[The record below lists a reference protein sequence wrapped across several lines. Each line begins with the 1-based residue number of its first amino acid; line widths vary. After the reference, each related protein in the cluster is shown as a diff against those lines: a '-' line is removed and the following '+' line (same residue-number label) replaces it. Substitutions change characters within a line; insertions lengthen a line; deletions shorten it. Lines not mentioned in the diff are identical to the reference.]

1 MSKKRVYISDKAYI
15 KLKEMTRENKDKL
28 NRNRGMCGMLD
39 ILILGEVTSEGS
51 GRPKKL
57 QLRVN
62 IDVEFAL
69 VGFAFLADLAFANV
83 FYTLFC

>member
-1 MSKKRVYISDKAYI
+1 MKKRVYISDKAYI

-51 GRPKKL
+51 GRPKKI
-57 QLRVN
+57 QLAWEYRYRKGL
-62 IDVEFAL
+62 I
-69 VGFAFLADLAFANV
+69 LADLA
-83 FYTLFC
+83 Y

>member
-1 MSKKRVYISDKAYI
+1 MFCGIIKEVKAVADSNSIKEVKRMSNNKKRVYISDKAYS
-15 KLKEMTRENKDKL
+15 KLKEMTRENRAKL

-57 QLRVN
+57 
-62 IDVEFAL
+62 
-69 VGFAFLADLAFANV
+69 
-83 FYTLFC
+83 

>member
-1 MSKKRVYISDKAYI
+1 MKAVAIKSNSIKEFKMSKKRVYISDKAYI

-57 QLRVN
+57 
-62 IDVEFAL
+62 
-69 VGFAFLADLAFANV
+69 
-83 FYTLFC
+83 

>member
-1 MSKKRVYISDKAYI
+1 MKKRVYISDKAYI

-51 GRPKKL
+51 GRPKK
-57 QLRVN
+57 
-62 IDVEFAL
+62 I
-69 VGFAFLADLAFANV
+69 
-83 FYTLFC
+83 